1 MENFDFEK
9 DSKSSEEPADVS
21 ETVNE
26 ENTCSDISENSRFLI
41 TTASLSITARTIL
54 HYPMPTIRNTIP
66 LQVI

>member
-26 ENTCSDISENSRFLI
+26 EMKSVHCIF
-41 TTASLSITARTIL
+41 
-54 HYPMPTIRNTIP
+54 
-66 LQVI
+66 Q